1 MNTTQVKLY
10 ASAFIAFMVFLFLF
24 LSYVIV
30 DAGHVGVLKHFG
42 AVTRTTF
49 APGLHFK
56 MPFIQT
62 VDVVDVRIHAVSA
75 NLEAGSKDS
84 QLVRAKMSAQ
94 YYLDPTKVNAMVDS
108 IGTRDMLVAS
118 IINSG
123 LQEAPKSVIA
133 QYKAEN
139 ILEHRQ
145 EAKTA
150 TVEALKEYVDIAL
163 EEKGLKGLIRFT
175 NGALEDI
182 GFSDVFDTAIEAK
195 VKEQQSTLQAQATKQ
210 KTITD
215 AEAQNEKKKLEAD
228 ARAYQTLKEAEARA
242 AAINQEGEALRA
254 NPQIIQ
260 LRTIERWSGNLP
272 VYNGVGAVPFLNL
285 DKQGFAQPSEKR

>member
-1 MNTTQVKLY
+1 MNATQIKLY
-10 ASAFIAFMVFLFLF
+10 AGAFIAFVVFLFLF
-24 LSYVIV
+24 LSYVII

-56 MPFIQT
+56 VPFVQT
-62 VDVVDVRIHAVSA
+62 VDVVDVRIQAVGA
-75 NLEAGSKDS
+75 DLEAGSKDS
-84 QLVRAKMSAQ
+84 QLVKAKMSAQ
-94 YYLDPTKVNAMVDS
+94 YYLDPTMVNAMVDS

-133 QYKAEN
+133 KYKAEN

-150 TVEALKEYVDIAL
+150 TVEALKQYVDIAL
-163 EEKGLKGLIRFT
+163 DEKGLKGLVRFT

-182 GFSDVFDTAIEAK
+182 GFSEVFDAAIEAK
-195 VKEQQSTLQAQATKQ
+195 VKEQQSTLQAEATKQ
-210 KTITD
+210 KTITN
-215 AEAQNEKKKLEAD
+215 AEAENAKKKLEAD
-228 ARAYQTLKEAEARA
+228 AEAYKTLKEAEARA
-242 AAINQEGEALRA
+242 SAITQEGAALRA
-254 NPQIIQ
+254 NPGIVH
-260 LRTIERWSGNLP
+260 LRSIEKWNGVLP
-272 VYNGVGAVPFLNL
+272 IYNGIGAVPFLSL
-285 DKQGFAQPSEKR
+285 DKQKFAQPTQTR